1 MASHICTKSAWF
13 DVADQLGGS
22 GNELGE
28 KGAVVGAHNGPGT
41 WYPALA
47 VVNPF
52 EVYWMRSKAPSDA
65 EPTHHFEVLELI
77 KVMGGLG

>member
-1 MASHICTKSAWF
+1 MLLISYKVGRGMSQVRRGRWWVHIMDPVHGTRPW
-13 DVADQLGGS
+13 
-22 GNELGE
+22 
-28 KGAVVGAHNGPGT
+28 AVVD
-41 WYPALA
+41 
-47 VVNPF
+47 PF

>member
-1 MASHICTKSAWF
+1 MSWVRRGRWWVHIM
-13 DVADQLGGS
+13 DPV
-22 GNELGE
+22 
-28 KGAVVGAHNGPGT
+28 HGT
-41 WYPALA
+41 PPALA

-77 KVMGGLG
+77 KVMGVLG